1 MNNVK
6 LLREYMKKC
15 GVSACI
21 IPTADPHLSE
31 YVPEH
36 YKLRQWVSG
45 FTGSAGTLVVS
56 QREGGLWTD
65 GRYYIQAE
73 KELSGSGIKL
83 YKASETDC
91 IKIHEYLKE
100 TLKPGDTVGVDGSL
114 FSKKELDNIIVTLNE
129 FDINVN
135 TEFTPDEIWEN
146 RPPMPSD
153 RAFILPEEY
162 CGEAVLKKAE
172 KVRSLMKKEG
182 FTHYLAAL
190 PESVMWLL
198 NIRGNDTECTPVMLS
213 YLVMSQSE
221 IFLYAPLEKID
232 NCVRRYLTDNNVS
245 LCDYKNIISDLGKI
259 GVDSFVG
266 ADFSLCNY
274 NLINALRCAYKDKKD
289 FIYNLKCIRTNKEID
304 NIKRAY
310 LKENIALT
318 KSFYEIYHSD
328 GIDECDVCDI
338 IEKNRRTQSGYI
350 SQAFETIAAFGGNA
364 AMMHYSCEKESC
376 AKIGKNGLLL
386 IDTGGQY
393 YEGTTDTTR
402 TLVLGD
408 ITPQQKENLTL
419 VLKGNI
425 ALLMAVFPDGA
436 LGRDIDALARMP
448 LWEKGLDYRCSTGH
462 GVGYLLGVHEGPQRI
477 SIKSQEKLC
486 EMMTI
491 TDEPGVYVENEYG
504 IRIENHLCVK
514 KYKETEYGSFLCF
527 EVLNY
532 CPIGTAGIISS
543 LLDER
548 QRDWLNNYN
557 ENCKKLLKPFLA
569 KEEYEWLKTYIM
581 KI

>member
-1 MNNVK
+1 MRRID

-36 YKLRQWVSG
+36 YKLREWVSG
-45 FTGSAGTLVVS
+45 FTGSAGTLVVTEE
-56 QREGGLWTD
+56 EGGLWTD

-73 KELSGSGIKL
+73 KELNGSGIKL
-83 YKASETDC
+83 YKASEPDC

-100 TLKPGDTVGVDGSL
+100 KLKSGDSVGVDGRL
-114 FSKKELDNIIVTLNE
+114 FSKKELDAIIEKLRKCDVNI
-129 FDINVN
+129 N
-135 TEFTPDEIWEN
+135 TEFTPDVIWED
-146 RPPMPSD
+146 RPPMPLGK
-153 RAFILPEEY
+153 AFVLSEEY
-162 CGEAVLKKAE
+162 CGETVSKKVE
-172 KVRSLMKKEG
+172 NIRTLMKKEG
-182 FTHYLAAL
+182 FTHYLATL

-198 NIRGNDTECTPVMLS
+198 NIRGNDIKCTPVMLS
-213 YLVMSQSE
+213 YLLMSQNE
-221 IFLYAPLEKID
+221 IFLYAPKEKIND
-232 NCVRRYLTDNNVS
+232 SVNKYLEDNNVTI
-245 LCDYKNIISDLGKI
+245 CDYKNIVTDLGKI
-259 GVDSFVG
+259 NENAFLA

-274 NLINALRCAYKDKKD
+274 NLINVLKCAFKDKKD
-289 FIYNLKCIRTNKEID
+289 FIYNIKCIRTQKEID

-310 LKENIALT
+310 IKENIALT
-318 KSFYEIYHSD
+318 KSFYEIYHSEN
-328 GIDECDVCDI
+328 IDECEVCDI
-338 IEKNRRTQSGYI
+338 IEKNRRMQDGYI
-350 SQAFETIAAFGGNA
+350 SPSFDTIAAYGANA
-364 AMMHYSCEKESC
+364 AMMHYCSEKESC

-402 TLVLGD
+402 TLVLGE
-408 ITPQQKENLTL
+408 ITEEQKENLTL

-425 ALLMAVFPDGA
+425 ALLMAVFPDGT

-462 GVGYLLGVHEGPQRI
+462 GVGYLLGVHEGPQRL

-514 KYKETEYGSFLCF
+514 KYMKTEYGSFLCF

-532 CPIGTAGIISS
+532 CPIGTEGIIAS

-548 QRDWLNNYN
+548 QRQWLNNYN
-557 ENCKKLLKPFLA
+557 ENCKKLLKPFLT

>member
-1 MNNVK
+1 MNK
-6 LLREYMKKC
+6 IGILREYMKKC

-45 FTGSAGTLVVS
+45 FTGSAGTLVVTEE
-56 QREGGLWTD
+56 EGGLWTD

-83 YKASETDC
+83 HRASESEC
-91 IKIHEYLKE
+91 IKTYEYVTEK
-100 TLKPGDTVGVDGSL
+100 LKPGDTVGVDGNL
-114 FSKKELDNIIVTLNE
+114 FSKKELDNIIEKLDKFSVK
-129 FDINVN
+129 IN

-153 RAFILPEEY
+153 KAFILPQEY
-162 CGEAVLKKAE
+162 CGETVAKKADN
-172 KVRSLMKKEG
+172 VRSLMKKEG

-198 NIRGNDTECTPVMLS
+198 NIRGNDIKCTPVMLS
-213 YLVMSQSE
+213 YLLMSQSE
-221 IFLYAPLEKID
+221 IFLYAPKEKID
-232 NCVRRYLTDNNVS
+232 DCVCKYLAENNVT
-245 LCDYKNIISDLGKI
+245 LCDYNNIIGDLGKI
-259 GVDSFVG
+259 SADSFVA

-274 NLINALRCAYKDKKD
+274 NLINALGCAYRDRKD
-289 FIYNLKCIRTNKEID
+289 FIYYLKCIRTQKEID

-310 LKENIALT
+310 IKENTALT
-318 KSFYEIYHSD
+318 KSFYEIYHSEN
-328 GIDECDVCDI
+328 IDECDVCDI
-338 IEKNRRTQSGYI
+338 IEKNRRLHSGYI
-350 SQAFETIAAFGGNA
+350 SPSFDTIAAFGANA
-364 AMMHYSCEKESC
+364 AMMHYCSEKENC
-376 AKIGKNGLLL
+376 ARIDKNGLLL

-402 TLVLGD
+402 TLVLGE
-408 ITPQQKENLTL
+408 ITAEQKENLTL

-425 ALLMAVFPDGA
+425 ALLMAIFPEGT
-436 LGRDIDALARMP
+436 LGRDIDLLARMP

-477 SIKSQEKLC
+477 SVKSQEKIL

-491 TDEPGVYVENEYG
+491 TDEPGVYIENEYG

-514 KYKETEYGSFLCF
+514 KYMKTEYGSFLCF

-532 CPIGTAGIISS
+532 CPIGTNGIIAS

-548 QRDWLNNYN
+548 QRQWLNEYN
-557 ENCKKLLKPFLA
+557 ENCRKLLKPFLT